1 MFKAISIFFLISVVS
16 KGEKADYWTLLALH
30 ILISVHSLKC
40 HKKKYGTSET
50 ETIDCVDRQG
60 CEIYHDT
67 TLLKKRRG
75 IKDDFEKGCDT
86 TNLAIPFDY
95 CMSYTNAKTKVNCNF
110 KNI

>member
-1 MFKAISIFFLISVVS
+1 M
-16 KGEKADYWTLLALH
+16 
-30 ILISVHSLKC
+30 KC

-95 CMSYTNAKTKVNCNF
+95 CMSYTNTKTKVNCNF